1 MIDIITISAW
11 LVNEI
16 NNSTFSRKERQRYTN
31 TFNELGVFVVVVV
44 VVVVVGV
51 FFVIQVNYILFKIKS
66 TYHKIF
72 ILSAGTKL

>member
-1 MIDIITISAW
+1 MIDNITISAW

-44 VVVVVGV
+44 VVVGGV
-51 FFVIQVNYILFKIKS
+51 LCDTSKLYSIQNKVNIP
-66 TYHKIF
+66 
-72 ILSAGTKL
+72 